1 MSMSVRLLSALC
13 AFFFLFAASTHAAP
27 LPVPAAPELGAKSYF
42 LMDFDSG
49 EVIAEKNGDSS
60 VEPASITKMMT
71 AYILYRELDNGRIS
85 KDDEVLISEKAWRM
99 EGSRMF
105 IEVGKTVLL
114 SDLLKGMI
122 IQSGND
128 ATVALAEHVAGTEA
142 AFVDM
147 MNAQARALGMNQT
160 YYENVTGWPSENHT
174 STARDIA
181 VLAQALI
188 RDFPEHYK
196 LYAEKEFTFNNIK
209 QYNRNKLLWRDESVD
224 GVKTG
229 HTESA
234 GYCLVSSAKRTGMRL
249 IAVVLGTESEKAR
262 IQDSKA
268 LLNYGFRF
276 FETNKLYAAGQK
288 LTDVRVWYGEP
299 EQVGAGPAEDI
310 YITVPRGQYDKLAA
324 EMEIES
330 SLEAPVEKGQELG
343 EVIVSLG
350 DEVKLKRPLVSLEP
364 SAEGGVMTWMRD
376 SVLQMLE

>member
-1 MSMSVRLLSALC
+1 MSVRLLSALY
-13 AFFFLFAASTHAAP
+13 AFFFLFAVTAHAAP
-27 LPVPAAPELGAKSYF
+27 LPVPAAPELGAKSYL

-49 EVIAEKNGDSS
+49 EVIAQKNGDSS
-60 VEPASITKMMT
+60 IEPASITKMMT
-71 AYILYRELDNGRIS
+71 AYILYRELENGRIS
-85 KDDEVLISEKAWRM
+85 QDDEVLISEKAWRM

-105 IEVGKTVLL
+105 VEVGKTVLL

-188 RDFPEHYK
+188 RDFPEYYK
-196 LYAEKEFTFNNIK
+196 LYSEKEFTYNNIK

-299 EQVGAGPAEDI
+299 EQVGAGPVEDI
-310 YITVPRGQYDKLAA
+310 YITVPRGQYDKLTA

-350 DEVKLKRPLVSLEP
+350 DDVKLKRPLVSLEP
-364 SAEGGVMTWMRD
+364 AAEGGVMTWMRD

>member
-1 MSMSVRLLSALC
+1 MSFRFLP
-13 AFFFLFAASTHAAP
+13 AFLVFVFLYSTSLQAASLPIPAP
-27 LPVPAAPELGAKSYF
+27 PSLGAKSYF
-42 LMDFDSG
+42 LMDYDSG
-49 EVIAEKNGDSS
+49 EVLAEKNGDTS

-71 AYILYRELDNGRIS
+71 AYIIYRELENGRIS
-85 KDDEVLISEKAWRM
+85 MDDEVLISEKAWRM

-105 IEVGKTVLL
+105 IEVGKRVGVR
-114 SDLLKGMI
+114 DLLKGMI

-160 YYENVTGWPSENHT
+160 YYLNVTGWPAEGHT

-181 VLAQALI
+181 TLAQALI
-188 RDFPEHYK
+188 RDFPEYYK
-196 LYAEKEFTFNNIK
+196 LYSEKEFTYNNIK
-209 QYNRNKLLWRDESVD
+209 QYNRNKLLWRDETVD

-262 IQDSKA
+262 EQDSKA

-276 FETNKLYAAGQK
+276 FETKKLYSEGQK
-288 LTDVRVWYGEP
+288 LTDVRAWYGEP
-299 EQVGAGPAEDI
+299 EQVGLGPVEDI
-310 YITVPRGQYDKLAA
+310 YITVPRGQYDQLKA
-324 EMEIES
+324 EIEVEQS
-330 SLEAPVEKGQELG
+330 VEAPVEKGAELG
-343 EVIVSLG
+343 EVIVSLDG
-350 DEVKLKRPLVSLEP
+350 DIRLKRPLVSLD
-364 SAEGGVMTWMRD
+364 SVAEGGIMTKTRD
-376 SVLQMLE
+376 YMLQMFE